1 MNSCLSGPAMKHFI
15 LGILYLISS
24 SFVHAEYSPSISTEK
39 SITEIHVFKNWTVR
53 QRIEVV
59 NKVETDQGIS
69 VLGEQKISYNSA
81 HEKVRVIKAY
91 TSPAGFW
98 VKHDA
103 GMKFVTDYDRAVSL
117 AVYHAKRG

>member
-1 MNSCLSGPAMKHFI
+1 M
-15 LGILYLISS
+15 
-24 SFVHAEYSPSISTEK
+24 
-39 SITEIHVFKNWTVR
+39 
-53 QRIEVV
+53 IEVV
-59 NKVETDQGIS
+59 
-69 VLGEQKISYNSA
+69 EQTTSA
-81 HEKVRVIKAY
+81 GTNATVVGGNRVVTIVAQAAQHHQARRSACDNRVIKAY